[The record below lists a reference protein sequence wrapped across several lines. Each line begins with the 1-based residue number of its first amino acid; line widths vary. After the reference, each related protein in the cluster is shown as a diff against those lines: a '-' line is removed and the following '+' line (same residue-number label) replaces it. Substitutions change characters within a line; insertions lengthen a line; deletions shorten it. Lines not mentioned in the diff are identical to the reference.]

1 MTYIDVSF
9 ANNCGKDAFM
19 TILPTFFKEKSA
31 TLASSSLLLVTLTAT
46 GCQSASESSEA
57 IVSQPTSSY

>member
-1 MTYIDVSF
+1 
-9 ANNCGKDAFM
+9 M